1 MQGVIQDSSM
11 NNNTPTITQRGKETN
26 VKKESNTIKNLV
38 PKIKEQSKRRT
49 TMQKRKLSNI
59 KRKARAQKRE

>member
-11 NNNTPTITQRGKETN
+11 NNNTPTTTQRGKETN

-38 PKIKEQSKRRT
+38 RKIEEQSKRRT
-49 TMQKRKLSNI
+49 TVQRGKSSNI
-59 KRKARAQKRE
+59 KRKARAQKGE